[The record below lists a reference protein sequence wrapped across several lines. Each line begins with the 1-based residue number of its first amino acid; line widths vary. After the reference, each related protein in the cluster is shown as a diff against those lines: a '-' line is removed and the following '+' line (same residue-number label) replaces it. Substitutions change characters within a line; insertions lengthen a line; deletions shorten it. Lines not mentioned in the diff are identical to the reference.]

1 MICQYHLCDFLF
13 CTKNGGEILAFYDI
27 FESLC
32 TENGVTPT
40 QVARDNGIKQSVVAM
55 WKKRDS
61 TPKAETVQKLADYF
75 GVSVDYLLGLRPL
88 PDDLADVFLNR
99 NIGQNIKIG
108 RAHV

>member
-1 MICQYHLCDFLF
+1 M
-13 CTKNGGEILAFYDI
+13 AFYDI

-88 PDDLADVFLNR
+88 PDDLADVFLR
-99 NIGQNIKIG
+99 E
-108 RAHV
+108 